1 MDEGAR
7 AAGSSVDPATTEQAT
22 SDQGN
27 RSPEEIRADIEQTR
41 EEVGDTVEALAAKTD
56 VKAQAKSKVEDI
68 KGNVRERADVL
79 KTKAQ
84 TTTPESAQ
92 QGGQQ
97 VVAKVREKPAPF
109 AIGGAVLLGFLLGRL
124 TGKRGD
130 DY

>member
-7 AAGSSVDPATTEQAT
+7 AAGSPVDPAAT
-22 SDQGN
+22 DQPQDQGT
-27 RSPEEIRADIEQTR
+27 RSPEEIRADIEDTR
-41 EEVGDTVEALAAKTD
+41 AEVGDTVEALAAKTD
-56 VKAQAKSKVEDI
+56 VKAQARAKVEDI
-68 KGNVRERADVL
+68 KGTVRERADVL
-79 KTKAQ
+79 KAKARSSS
-84 TTTPESAQ
+84 PEGAQ

-109 AIGGAVLLGFLLGRL
+109 AIGGAIVLGFLLGRL

>member
-7 AAGSSVDPATTEQAT
+7 ATGSSVDPATTDQG
-22 SDQGN
+22 SDQGS

-41 EEVGDTVEALAAKTD
+41 VEVGDTVEALAAKTD
-56 VKAQAKSKVEDI
+56 VKAQAKAKVEDI

>member
-7 AAGSSVDPATTEQAT
+7 AAGSPVDPAAT
-22 SDQGN
+22 DQPQDQGT
-27 RSPEEIRADIEQTR
+27 RSPEEIRADIEDTR
-41 EEVGDTVEALAAKTD
+41 AEVGDTVEALAAKTD
-56 VKAQAKSKVEDI
+56 VKAKVEDI
-68 KGNVRERADVL
+68 KGTVRERADVL
-79 KTKAQ
+79 KAKARSSS
-84 TTTPESAQ
+84 PEGAQ

-109 AIGGAVLLGFLLGRL
+109 AIGGAIVLGFLLGRL